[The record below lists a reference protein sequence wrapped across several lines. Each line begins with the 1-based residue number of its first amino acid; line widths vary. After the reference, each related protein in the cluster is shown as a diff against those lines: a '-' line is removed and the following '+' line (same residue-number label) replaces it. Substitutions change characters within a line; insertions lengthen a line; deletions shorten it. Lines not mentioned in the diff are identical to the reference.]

1 MLDSYPV
8 PNLINGVSQQAETQ
22 RRDTQCEDQVNGLN
36 DPVDGCLARPG
47 SKQIGFIEGANFE
60 DAHEFDILR
69 SDEEKYRV
77 FVMGGDIRAFNLIT
91 GRECTIEFP
100 DGVDYLRL
108 SGPSASSNFKAR
120 TVEDTTFLTNGTV
133 IPEMDSAE
141 KSPARTFEALLFFKQ
156 LAYQETL
163 TVTLDGA
170 VYQLSTPT
178 SATSSAERTVKT
190 DLAAT
195 GMAAVLS
202 GVAASSPFISASA
215 GDVALAGFTV
225 TRYGSTLHIS
235 RSTDF
240 TLVCSD
246 GGAGQHLIPIK
257 GEVKK
262 ISDLPDQAGPEGFV
276 IKVRGDKSTNADDY
290 YLKYVDSGG
299 AQTGLWEECV
309 APNTV
314 LRPKASTMP
323 HILLNS
329 GPDTFV
335 FSAAEWEPR
344 IAGDG
349 IATSPDPGFIGRE
362 IRDIFFDKQ
371 RLGLMTSAGAAW
383 SKTKQYFTFFPDSAQ
398 VRLDTDPIDI
408 DIVGS
413 RPSTLEHAVQFN
425 EQLFFF
431 ADEVQYVR
439 AEVETLTEAT
449 VDVPPS
455 TNFSFNPAAPPKG
468 AGSYLYFMDADAE
481 GRFTTV
487 WEYFVVPQGTSKDAT
502 RTNDHCPKFIAGRGT
517 RLMPAPTAKAIAVL
531 TDDNGRRLYFYNQYL
546 DGEKKLQSAWNVWEF
561 PAGHTV
567 IGGGFDKA
575 DLILTVQRADGV
587 SLEKVD
593 ISSAQRDPEASYITR
608 LDMRLDETQ
617 VGKAYMESE
626 DRTYIALPF
635 EMAADETFTVV
646 SRQFDGY
653 VFGVSEPPGVLAEV
667 VSASGSEIVV
677 EGNWEANAFY
687 IGVVPAARRTF
698 STFYPKDDSGAILAD
713 RTQVYRLVVAM
724 TGTGYTRAEVQY
736 SNGPTRRTEF
746 TGRILGS
753 PANRFDEVV
762 LDDINLNVGVN
773 SKNTECTITLINDTF
788 LPSAW
793 QSAKWLF
800 RMAQR
805 SRRTAAPSS

>member
-22 RRDTQCEDQVNGLN
+22 RRDTQCEAQINGLN

-47 SKQIGFIEGANFE
+47 SKQIGFIAGANFE
-60 DAHEFDILR
+60 DAYEFDILR

-77 FVMGGDIRAFNLIT
+77 FVMDGDIRAFNLLS
-91 GRECTIEFP
+91 GNECTIEFP
-100 DGVDYLRL
+100 DGTAYLHM
-108 SGPSASSNFKAR
+108 SGDAAARNFKAR
-120 TVEDTTFLTNGTV
+120 TVEDTTFLVNGTV
-133 IPEMDSAE
+133 TPEMDGAE
-141 KSPARTFEALLFFKQ
+141 KSAARSYEALLFVKQ
-156 LAYQETL
+156 LTYQETI

-170 VYQLSTPT
+170 TYTLSTPT
-178 SATSSAERTVKT
+178 SVTSGAEQTVKT
-190 DLAAT
+190 DTAA
-195 GMAAVLS
+195 ANLVRVLS
-202 GVAASSPFISASA
+202 GLSANSPYASSTA
-215 GDVALAGFTV
+215 GDAALAGFTI
-225 TRYGSTLHIS
+225 TRYGSSVHIS
-235 RSTDF
+235 RDTDF
-240 TLVCSD
+240 TLSCSD
-246 GGAGQHLIPIK
+246 GGASQHLIPIK

-262 ISDLPDQAGPEGFV
+262 ISDLPGQAGPEGFV
-276 IKVRGDKSTNADDY
+276 IKVRGDRSTDSDDY

-299 AQTGLWEECV
+299 SQTGLWEECV
-309 APNTV
+309 ASDTV
-314 LRPKASTMP
+314 LRPKSSTMP
-323 HILLNS
+323 HTLLNS
-329 GPDTFV
+329 GPDLFV
-335 FSAAEWEPR
+335 FSAAVWEPR

-349 IATSPDPGFIGRE
+349 VTTSPDPGFIGRE

-371 RLGLMTSAGAAW
+371 RLGLMTSAGGAW

-425 EQLFFF
+425 EQMFFF

-439 AEVETLTEAT
+439 AEAETLTEAT

-468 AGSYLYFMDADAE
+468 AGSYLYFMDTDAD

-502 RTNDHCPKFIAGRGT
+502 RTNDHCPKFIAGAGT
-517 RLMPAPTAKAIAVL
+517 RLMPSPTAKAIAVL
-531 TDDNGRRLYFYNQYL
+531 TDDNGRHLYFYNQYL
-546 DGEKKLQSAWNVWEF
+546 DGEKKLQSAWNLWEF
-561 PAGHTV
+561 PEGHTI

-593 ISSAQRDPEASYITR
+593 ISSAQRDPESTYITR

-617 VGKAYMESE
+617 VGRAYMEDE

-635 EMAADETFTVV
+635 EMADGEEFTIV
-646 SRQFDGY
+646 SRQFGGY
-653 VFGVSEPPGVLAEV
+653 VHGMSEPPGVLAEV

-677 EGNWEANAFY
+677 EGDWEANAFF
-687 IGVVPAARRTF
+687 IGVVPVARRTF

-724 TGTGYTRAEVQY
+724 TGTGYTRAEVAHT
-736 SNGPTRRTEF
+736 NGPTRRTEF

-805 SRRTAAPSS
+805 SRRSAAPSS